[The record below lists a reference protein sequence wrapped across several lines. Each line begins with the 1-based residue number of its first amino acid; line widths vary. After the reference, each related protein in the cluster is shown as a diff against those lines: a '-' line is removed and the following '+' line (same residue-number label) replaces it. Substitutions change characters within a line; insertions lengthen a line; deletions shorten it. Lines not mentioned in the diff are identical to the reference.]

1 MEEATGPS
9 QAPPLLPP
17 SKVNPYAAYLHD
29 AVLLYAEI
37 LMEVVTAGSD
47 FRDGRRLVISL
58 KGSSRPR
65 CRVSDLTVAGFPN
78 SGQLLCP
85 WGLEF
90 VGLVITEVF
99 LQGASVF

>member
-47 FRDGRRLVISL
+47 FRDGRRLSHQ
-58 KGSSRPR
+58 SERFQS
-65 CRVSDLTVAGFPN
+65 T
-78 SGQLLCP
+78 
-85 WGLEF
+85 
-90 VGLVITEVF
+90 T
-99 LQGASVF
+99 LQGK